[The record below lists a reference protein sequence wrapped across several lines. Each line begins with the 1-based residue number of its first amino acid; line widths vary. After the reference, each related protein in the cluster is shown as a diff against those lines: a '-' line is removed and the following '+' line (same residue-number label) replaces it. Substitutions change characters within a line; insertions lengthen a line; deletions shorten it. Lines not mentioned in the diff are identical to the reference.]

1 MEPSLPAS
9 ETEQQQQLPPQRP
22 PMSIAAR
29 LLNVF
34 AIPGEVFDEVK
45 AARTKVSNW
54 LVPVFLS
61 AVIGA
66 LSVSIAFAQPAVQQQ
81 LREQQTRVLDKQVK
95 AGSITQ
101 ADADKLLATLERA
114 QGPLMTAGVVA
125 LSFLRIFWWALILL
139 LLGRWF
145 FRASFGYAKALE
157 VAGLALMISVLGS
170 VVSLLLTVNLARLF
184 ATPSLALAVHDF
196 DTTRKSHVFLGAA
209 NVFAFWQISVIAVG
223 LAKLAGAP
231 FFRAV
236 MLVLACWL
244 LQESVLIMLGFG
256 QLALNMAG

>member
-1 MEPSLPAS
+1 
-9 ETEQQQQLPPQRP
+9 
-22 PMSIAAR
+22 MSIAAR

-34 AIPGEVFDEVK
+34 AIPGEVFAEVK
-45 AARTKVSNW
+45 SSRAKVSNW

-61 AVIGA
+61 ALIGA
-66 LSVSIAFAQPAVQQQ
+66 VSVWIAFSQPAVQQQ
-81 LREQQTRVLDKQVK
+81 LREQQTRMLDKQIK

-101 ADADKLLATLERA
+101 ADADKLLATLERV
-114 QGPLMTAGVVA
+114 QGPLMAAGVVA
-125 LSFLRIFWWALILL
+125 MSFLRIFWWALILV

-145 FRASFGYAKALE
+145 FRVKLGYSKALE
-157 VAGLALMISVLGS
+157 VAGLAIMISVLGS

-184 ATPSLALAVHDF
+184 ATPSLALALHDF

-231 FFRAV
+231 FVRAV
-236 MLVLACWL
+236 ILVLGCWL
-244 LQESVLIMLGFG
+244 MQESLLIMLGFG
-256 QLALNMAG
+256 QLALNLAG

>member
-1 MEPSLPAS
+1 
-9 ETEQQQQLPPQRP
+9 
-22 PMSIAAR
+22 MSIAAR

-45 AARTKVSNW
+45 TTRAKISNW
-54 LVPVFLS
+54 LVPVLLS
-61 AVIGA
+61 AIIGA
-66 LSVSIAFAQPAVQQQ
+66 LSVSIALSQPAVQQQ
-81 LREQQTRVLDKQVK
+81 LREQQARMFDKKVK
-95 AGSITQ
+95 AGSISQ

-114 QGPLMTAGVVA
+114 QGPLMAGGVV
-125 LSFLRIFWWALILL
+125 LVSFFRVFWWAVILS

-145 FRASFGYAKALE
+145 FRVSFGFSKSLE
-157 VAGLALMISVLGS
+157 VAGLAIMISVLGS
-170 VVSLLLTVNLARLF
+170 LVSLLLTVNLARLF

-196 DTTRKSHVFLGAA
+196 DATRKSHVFLGAA
-209 NVFAFWQISVIAVG
+209 NVFAFWQISVFAVG
-223 LAKLAGAP
+223 LAKLTGTP

-256 QLALNMAG
+256 QLALNLAG